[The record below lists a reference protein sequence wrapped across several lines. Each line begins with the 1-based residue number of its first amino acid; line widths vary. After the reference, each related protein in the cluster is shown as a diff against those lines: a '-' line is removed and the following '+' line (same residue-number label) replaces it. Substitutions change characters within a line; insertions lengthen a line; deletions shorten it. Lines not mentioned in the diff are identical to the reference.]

1 MANLPG
7 KRGRVSCAVGWTGM
21 PLVQSSSGCLVN
33 CSRSANPTV
42 HQEGEKI
49 ASRGGFLCDRWK
61 ASVLRPVRAFPAL
74 AAVCVAV
81 VGCQSPL
88 DVSRLKLDNDEKMR
102 ELASIDDTRGP
113 LERVLQAAHLER
125 ARHDRSLAPAAGL
138 EEYQQAEALYEQGK
152 FKQAEKAFKKI
163 AKNKDYQQSP
173 VREDALFMIAE
184 TQFALERYA
193 YAQDSYDRLMKEFP
207 STRHL
212 ERSVKQL
219 FSIAQ
224 TWLEFPQTVTPSEIQ
239 LVDFENPQATPP
251 PTDPKG
257 KPKGLTRR
265 IPIFPE
271 FWDRRRPMFDTDG
284 RALQALKS
292 IWLNDPTGPLADDA
306 LMMTASHY
314 LRKGD
319 YIEADHIYSTLR
331 EEYPQSPH
339 LENAFVLGSHVKLMS
354 YQGSAYDGKSLESA
368 GELKESTLRLYP
380 NNSAKARIEND
391 LRKIEE
397 AKADRDWKRVQFWQ
411 KKKKPRAVAVYCN
424 SLIENYPT
432 SSYADLARQKLAEL
446 GPEYSRNVA
455 PLGEQQP
462 GRELYEGPEADDL
475 QRIPEISDPAYDP
488 PGRANL

>member
-1 MANLPG
+1 MIAI
-7 KRGRVSCAVGWTGM
+7 RVGRW
-21 PLVQSSSGCLVN
+21 
-33 CSRSANPTV
+33 
-42 HQEGEKI
+42 
-49 ASRGGFLCDRWK
+49 CDRRK
-61 ASVLRPVRAFPAL
+61 PSAPRPGRAFFAL
-74 AAVCVAV
+74 AAVCFAVA
-81 VGCQSPL
+81 GCQSPL
-88 DVSRLKLDNDEKMR
+88 DVSRLKLNDDEKIR

-125 ARHDRSLAPAAGL
+125 ERHDRSLAPAAGL

-163 AKNKDYQQSP
+163 AKNKDFKQSP

-193 YAQDSYDRLMKEFP
+193 YAQDSYDLLMKEYP

-251 PTDPKG
+251 PSDPKH

-265 IPIFPE
+265 IPILPE

-306 LMMTASHY
+306 LMLTASHY
-314 LRKGD
+314 LRKGE

-380 NNSAKARIEND
+380 NNSAKARIEKD
-391 LRKIEE
+391 LQEIDE
-397 AKADRDWKRVQFWQ
+397 AKAERDWKRVLYWL
-411 KKKKPRAVAVYCN
+411 KKKKPRAAAVYCN
-424 SLIENYPT
+424 SLIENHPN
-432 SSYADLARQKLAEL
+432 SRYADLARQKLAEL
-446 GPEYSRNVA
+446 GPEFNRNVE
-455 PLGEQQP
+455 PLREQQP
-462 GRELYEGPEADDL
+462 GRDSYEGPDVNDL
-475 QRIPEISDPAYDP
+475 RRIPEISDPAYQP